1 MSAVLLFV
9 ALLGAWQAYTEK
21 SGIDEILLP
30 APTQVASAL
39 FDDRG
44 LLWSNFLVTAEEMLL
59 GIALAAVVALVLAF
73 AMHFAVP
80 LRRSAYPLLI
90 GSQTIPLPMVA
101 ILLVSWL
108 GYDLAPKLAIVALIC
123 FFPIVVTTLDGLAG
137 VDPNLRKLMRTLD
150 ASRWQTFWRIELP
163 TALPALMSGA
173 KIAVAVSGIGA
184 VLAEFSGSYNGLGHL
199 VIQSLP
205 QFETARAWAAVVL
218 LSAFAV
224 ALFAVLSLAERWLL
238 PWAHRSERTST

>member
-1 MSAVLLFV
+1 MSAVVLFV
-9 ALLGAWQAYTEK
+9 ALLGAWQAYTEI
-21 SGIDEILLP
+21 SGIDDFILP
-30 APTQVASAL
+30 SPTQVATAL
-39 FDDRG
+39 FDDRA
-44 LLWSNFLVTAEEMLL
+44 LLWSNLVVTAEEMLL
-59 GIALAAVVALVLAF
+59 GIAVAAVVALALAF
-73 AMHFAVP
+73 AMHFGRP
-80 LRRSAYPLLI
+80 LRRAAFPLLI
-90 GSQTIPLPMVA
+90 GSQTIPLPMIA
-101 ILLVSWL
+101 ILLVTWL
-108 GYDLAPKLAIVALIC
+108 GLGLAPKVAIVALIC

-184 VLAEFSGSYNGLGHL
+184 VLAEFSGSYDGLGHL

-224 ALFAVLSLAERWLL
+224 ALFTALSLAERWLL